1 MTVEQPGK
9 PPGQPWPNQ
18 KWGWKSWA
26 DVARKDPAWS
36 SPRAAEISY
45 MRQLKSVG
53 GRIRQIVTGA
63 GDPDK
68 KVALLRRYAET
79 IGPWAEAAAANMA
92 SHVDRSNL
100 RVWQA
105 ASGKISDG
113 LRQQL
118 ATVTNGVT
126 LSEIIRRNA
135 QLIKDL
141 PEGAAAKIA
150 DLAGQATVGGMRAET
165 LEKRIQALGDI
176 GEMKAKRIALTE
188 VSKAST
194 SLTQVRAG
202 VVGSEGYIWR
212 TARDGDVRDSHARME
227 GKFVRWDDP
236 QMLEGFRCHAGE
248 APNCRCYPEP
258 VIPKPGAGPVQA
270 YKSPLPTAEETE
282 ARPERN
288 LLSTWEMH
296 NREIVP
302 HQPGAPLPAADQA
315 SFDMGKLVNYA
326 LSPDNPRGRDKARVF
341 AAALGV
347 GPEHAEMIHRQILD
361 QLPHLAAVRPDPS
374 GGAVRTDRYGERFNV
389 VVPVTG
395 PTGRTVD
402 VMTAWIYDRA
412 SDRRGAQ
419 SGMPRLATLFVK

>member
-1 MTVEQPGK
+1 MTVK
-9 PPGQPWPNQ
+9 PPNQLPSWPGQ
-18 KWGWKSWA
+18 KWGWQSWA
-26 DVARKDPAWS
+26 DAARKDPAWS
-36 SPRAAEISY
+36 SPRAAEVSY

-53 GRIRQIVTGA
+53 GRIRQIVTGS
-63 GDPDK
+63 GDAEN
-68 KVALLRRYAET
+68 KVSLLRRYAET

-100 RVWQA
+100 QVWQA

-113 LRQQL
+113 LRRQL
-118 ATVTNGVT
+118 ATAVNGET
-126 LSEIIRRNA
+126 LSEIIKRNA

-141 PEGAAAKIA
+141 PVGAADKIA
-150 DLAGQATVGGMRAET
+150 GLAAQATTGGMRAET

-176 GEMKAKRIALTE
+176 GEIKAKRIALTE

-236 QMLEGFRCHAGE
+236 QMLDGFRCHAGE

-258 VIPKPGAGPVQA
+258 VIPKPGAGPAKA
-270 YKSPLPTAEETE
+270 YSSPLPIAEETE
-282 ARPERN
+282 AKPERN

-296 NREIVP
+296 NREVVP
-302 HQPGAPLPAADQA
+302 HQPGAPLPGADLA

-341 AAALGV
+341 QAALGV
-347 GPEHAEMIHRQILD
+347 GTEHAEMIHRQILD
-361 QLPHLAAVRPDPS
+361 QLPSLAAERSDPAS
-374 GGAVRTDRYGERFNV
+374 GKIRTDRDGERFRV
-389 VVPVTG
+389 AVPVTG
-395 PTGRTVD
+395 PNGRTVD
-402 VMTAWIYDRA
+402 VMTAWIYDRPR
-412 SDRRGAQ
+412 DRRGVQ
-419 SGMPRLATLFVK
+419 SDRPRLVTLFVK